1 MKNVPGLK
9 SWNKAMPD
17 AHAFKKDLVLV
28 GKVTKAHSLRG
39 EIKVHAFS
47 GSPEMLVQYSE
58 MFLVSK
64 NCTAPVLHQIE
75 RARIQKNAVLLQ
87 LKGCT
92 DRNAAEQ
99 LVQAQVYVHEDALP
113 EPEPD
118 EFYLRE
124 LEGKLLKTQDGQTI
138 GRIHSFLTNSM
149 QDILRVKENGEEY
162 LIPLI
167 PEFLQAVTQ
176 DEVTVSLPPGL
187 LEINS

>member
-1 MKNVPGLK
+1 MKNVPDLRLL
-9 SWNKAMPD
+9 NKHPD
-17 AHAFKKDLVLV
+17 AGMKDLVQV
-28 GKVTKAHSLRG
+28 GKVSRAHSVRG
-39 EIKVHAFS
+39 EIRVHPFS
-47 GSPEMLVQYSE
+47 GSPEMMAQYSE
-58 MFLVSK
+58 IFLISK
-64 NCTAPVLHQIE
+64 DCTTPVTYQVE
-75 RARIQKNAVLLQ
+75 RARIQKNAVLFQ

-99 LVQAQVYVHEDALP
+99 LVQAQVCVHEDALP

-138 GRIHSFLTNSM
+138 GRVHSFLTNGM
-149 QDILRVKENGEEY
+149 QDILRVKKNGEEY

-167 PEFLQAVTQ
+167 PEFLQAVTE

>member
-1 MKNVPGLK
+1 
-9 SWNKAMPD
+9 MPD